1 MSDISSTVRTQ
12 EIQDRVRAQYAHASA
27 LGVQSPQAVFPEDRV
42 ELSSNAKQLV
52 PSEATSDSTAR
63 FRQNVLAEGDDA
75 LKRMTTRLDRLMSVY
90 GVNSTQTNISG
101 QKVVETLRNELKRI
115 VGTVKPPTIDTQ
127 VRQEL
132 NFIVKQMEIKKETQ
146 DIANGTDDSN
156 AFGNSDANAKPG
168 SDAADAEVSVTLGSV
183 SLEWGPAGQSGSLL
197 AEPGTLVSD
206 SSGRTVDLS
215 QASNGV
221 FYADARSQTS
231 ASTDP
236 TASALDQN
244 AGRLAQP
251 AAQQPQRSALPDLNQ
266 DGARNEADTSVSVV
280 VARDTGSQS
289 RQAAAGLAQ
298 FVADLAVPI
307 AVRDASP
314 TASRPQSF
322 EDRD

>member
-12 EIQDRVRAQYAHASA
+12 EAQERIRAQYAQAAA

-42 ELSSNAKQLV
+42 ELSSDAKRLV

-63 FRQNVLAEGDDA
+63 FRQSVLGAGDDA
-75 LKRMTTRLDRLMSVY
+75 LSQMTTRLNRLMSVY
-90 GVNSTQTNISG
+90 GVNSTQTNVSG
-101 QKVVETLRNELKRI
+101 QKVVETLRNELKRL
-115 VGTVKPPTIDTQ
+115 VGTVEPPALDSQ

-132 NFIVKQMEIKKETQ
+132 NFIVRQMEIKQEIEDTLTGKSEASGEITVE
-146 DIANGTDDSN
+146 I
-156 AFGNSDANAKPG
+156 G
-168 SDAADAEVSVTLGSV
+168 SA
-183 SLEWGPAGQSGSLL
+183 SLAWAPSGQSGSLL

-221 FYADARSQTS
+221 FFAGSGSSSNAQ
-231 ASTDP
+231 P
-236 TASALDQN
+236 TASALDRN

-251 AAQQPQRSALPDLNQ
+251 AGSQPQRSALPDLNQ

-280 VARDTGSQS
+280 VARDTGSQN
-289 RQAAAGLAQ
+289 RQAMTGLAQ

-307 AVRDASP
+307 AVRAATP

-322 EDRD
+322 EERE

>member
-12 EIQDRVRAQYAHASA
+12 EIQDRVRAQYAHAAA
-27 LGVQSPQAVFPEDRV
+27 LGVQAPQAVFPEDRV
-42 ELSSNAKQLV
+42 ELSNSAKQLV

-132 NFIVKQMEIKKETQ
+132 NFIVKQMEIKKEIQ
-146 DIANGTDDSN
+146 DIATGAAEDDAAAN
-156 AFGNSDANAKPG
+156 PDANSGKPA
-168 SDAADAEVSVTLGSV
+168 SDTEEISVSVGSV

-197 AEPGTLVSD
+197 ADPGTLVTD
-206 SSGRTVDLS
+206 VSGRTVDLS

-221 FYADARSQTS
+221 FFAARDDAS
-231 ASTDP
+231 ASAQP
-236 TASALDQN
+236 TASALDRN

-251 AAQQPQRSALPDLNQ
+251 AAQQPQRAALADLNQ

-280 VARDTGSQS
+280 VARDSGNQA
-289 RQAAAGLAQ
+289 RQASAGLAQ

-307 AVRDASP
+307 AVRDATP
-314 TASRPQSF
+314 TANRPQTF
-322 EDRD
+322 EERD

>member
-12 EIQDRVRAQYAHASA
+12 EIQERVRAQYAHAAA
-27 LGVQSPQAVFPEDRV
+27 LSVQSPHAVFPEDRV
-42 ELSSNAKQLV
+42 ELSNSAKQLV

-146 DIANGTDDSN
+146 EIVNGTADSDTS
-156 AFGNSDANAKPG
+156 GYPDANSGKPG
-168 SDAADAEVSVTLGSV
+168 ADTDEISITIGSAA
-183 SLEWGPAGQSGSLL
+183 LEWGPAGQSGSLL
-197 AEPGTLVSD
+197 ADPGTLVTNAA
-206 SSGRTVDLS
+206 GRTVDLS

-221 FYADARSQTS
+221 FFAGASFSS
-231 ASTDP
+231 ASAEP
-236 TASALDQN
+236 TASALDRN

-251 AAQQPQRSALPDLNQ
+251 AAQQPQRAALADLNQ

-280 VARDTGSQS
+280 VARDSGSQS

-298 FVADLAVPI
+298 FIADLAVPI
-307 AVRDASP
+307 AVRDAST
-314 TASRPQSF
+314 TASRPQAF